1 MSKRILITFGGK
13 AYDAQTKEQSDYVGL
28 HRIAHCGGNV
38 DNWIAHKVYDDR
50 WLIGT
55 PFYQQNRWIF
65 ERKPQHG
72 FGFCSWKPYIIQHAL
87 RHSGAGDVVM
97 YLDADTVPIADISC
111 LFETAE
117 REGIVLFEEQ
127 GCICR
132 TWVKGDCFDA
142 MAVDPLNAQAYGEA
156 MIACGRFQLFKK
168 GEWRN
173 EQFLQEWL
181 TYSLNPRCMFHE
193 GSFLAS
199 NDDPSFLK
207 NSCEQSVLSLLA
219 VKYQIPLHRTP
230 DQNGWP
236 VAHDG
241 TYKPDDKYP
250 QLFQHVGARGD
261 VSDLS
266 GSRFRNIE

>member
-1 MSKRILITFGGK
+1 MSKRILITFGGR
-13 AYDAQTKEQSDYVGL
+13 AYDAQTKVVFLKPNRGCEL
-28 HRIAHCGGNV
+28 
-38 DNWIAHKVYDDR
+38 KVYDDR

-65 ERKPQHG
+65 DRQPQHG

-127 GCICR
+127 GCVNK
-132 TWVKGDCFDA
+132 TWIKGDCF
-142 MAVDPLNAQAYGEA
+142 AVMDVGGAAREA
-156 MIACGRFQLFKK
+156 MHACGRFQLFRK
-168 GEWRN
+168 GDWRN
-173 EQFLQEWL
+173 DQFLQEWL
-181 TYSLNPRCMFHE
+181 TYSLNRSCQFHE
-193 GSFLAS
+193 PSQMGYSP
-199 NDDPSFLK
+199 DDPSFIR

-219 VKYQIPLHRTP
+219 AKYQIPLHRTP

-250 QLFQHVGARGD
+250 QLFQQVGARGD